1 MEIINTNQIREERNQ
16 LNCTLVCVA
25 YLILLLEQCPTKKK
39 TNFIDYFQLRTSN
52 GTTLK
57 NMFSFEKIFH

>member
-16 LNCTLVCVA
+16 LNRSLVCVA
-25 YLILLLEQCPTKKK
+25 YLILLLEQCPTKK

>member
-1 MEIINTNQIREERNQ
+1 MEIINKPDSKRTKSIESHSCVCGLFNSSIRTMSN
-16 LNCTLVCVA
+16 
-25 YLILLLEQCPTKKK
+25 KKK